1 MDMGSEM
8 TMMLMKRRRWVR
20 TCMREI
26 SGDMT
31 MASPPKKT
39 GGNWK
44 QRDFPKPVA
53 ITTTCQIKIVFN
65 HHHI

>member
-1 MDMGSEM
+1 MDMGGEM
-8 TMMLMKRRRWVR
+8 TMMLMKRGRWVR

-53 ITTTCQIKIVFN
+53 ITTT
-65 HHHI
+65 